1 MNTNKFYAFIII
13 LIFIIPGTSM
23 LQAQE
28 SNKGKIN
35 FGFDGGVQFTNT
47 NNNTTLN
54 PTSRKTGYILGPYA
68 EYFISDLFSVKLGLY
83 FDNRGFKIDD
93 LYVGLADSSQI
104 IPDSIVY
111 SAKSYLHIT
120 RNYSI
125 NYLTIPLSISYVKG
139 SGRFK
144 IYVQAG
150 IYYSL
155 LLNATQNGSND
166 LYIDQPVSATATV
179 YIDTVNPGVP
189 GALSFDSR
197 TGTTM
202 TVQYG
207 ATSTETNFN
216 EYKIIYK
223 IADGT
228 YPTESDS
235 IMSSTSTTSFPLT
248 SPISLISPT
257 TLGLVRCL

>member
-1 MNTNKFYAFIII
+1 MNTNKLYI
-13 LIFIIPGTSM
+13 LIIVLIFLIPNTHS
-23 LQAQE
+23 LYAQE

-47 NNNTTLN
+47 NNKTTLN

-139 SGRFK
+139 SGKFK

-150 IYYSL
+150 VYYSL
-155 LLNATQNGSND
+155 LLNATQKGFND
-166 LYIDQPVSATATV
+166 LYIDPEYAPHFSPPF
-179 YIDTVNPGVP
+179 DVP
-189 GALSFDSR
+189 GHSIEDF
-197 TGTTM
+197 TGD
-202 TVQYG
+202 
-207 ATSTETNFN
+207 ATSIFN
-216 EYKIIYK
+216 
-223 IADGT
+223 T
-228 YPTESDS
+228 YDFGMNLYLGG
-235 IMSSTSTTSFPLT
+235 IVQ
-248 SPISLISPT
+248 ISPHWGLT
-257 TLGLVRCL
+257 VTPGFAFSFTNLYYQPEIEAKWTQIFQLKAGVVYTLNRDK